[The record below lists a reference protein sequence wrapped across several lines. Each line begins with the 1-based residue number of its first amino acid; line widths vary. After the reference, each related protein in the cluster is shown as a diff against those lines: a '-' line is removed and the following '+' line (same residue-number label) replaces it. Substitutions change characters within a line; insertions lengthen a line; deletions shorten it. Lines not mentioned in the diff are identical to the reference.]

1 MKRLDAIVMAGGR
14 GTRLGL
20 KEKPLVKLC
29 GKPVIGYVL
38 EALSESEFIDKIV
51 VTTSKHTK
59 KTEEFLKIKS
69 IKTLETSGAG
79 YVEDMINAVENLGF
93 GKTLVVSSDLPLIST
108 KEIDAVIEVYF
119 RQSRPAMKVVVPVEL
134 FQKLGMEPSLAEDG
148 FVPSG
153 INIVDG
159 KNINGEEYTLVTEN
173 GVFAFNLNTQ
183 KDLEIIE
190 RYKKLI
196 NY

>member
-20 KEKPLVKLC
+20 EEKPMVELD
-29 GKPVIGYVL
+29 GKPLIEYVL
-38 EALSESEFIDKIV
+38 EALSGSKFIDRVV
-51 VTTSKHTK
+51 VTTSKHTT
-59 KTEEFLKIKS
+59 KTEEFLKTKS
-69 IKTLETSGAG
+69 IWTLETKGED
-79 YVEDMINAVENLGF
+79 YVEDMINAVEKLGF
-93 GKTLVVSSDLPLIST
+93 GKTLVVSSDLPLITS
-108 KEIDAVIEVYF
+108 KEIDSVIEAYF
-119 RQSRPAMKVVVPVEL
+119 RQSCPAMKVVVPVGM
-134 FQKLGMEPSLAEDG
+134 FQKLNLEPSLAKDDL
-148 FVPSG
+148 VPSG

-159 KNINGEEYTLVTEN
+159 KNIDGEEYTVVTHK
-173 GVFAFNLNTQ
+173 GQFAFNLNTL

>member
-20 KEKPLVKLC
+20 KEKPMVELD
-29 GKPVIGYVL
+29 GKPLIEYVL
-38 EALSESEFIDKIV
+38 EALSGSEFIDRVV
-51 VTTSKHTK
+51 VTTSKHTT
-59 KTEEFLKIKS
+59 KTEEFLKTKS
-69 IKTLETSGAG
+69 IKTLETRGDG

-93 GKTLVVSSDLPLIST
+93 SKTLVVSSDLPLIST

-119 RQSRPAMKVVVPVEL
+119 RQSLPAMKVVVPVEL

-173 GVFAFNLNTQ
+173 GVFAFNLNTL